1 MENNDDQI
9 EQESELQQENP
20 IFEDIEID
28 GEADTSGDKGDGMT
42 IIDDGGWQVVGL
54 FSNKKEKD
62 LQDVARSLNAGKQI
76 TRILMQ
82 KDADED
88 EISIAKHLL
97 TKEMNLYKKNKY
109 KMYLYL
115 FTGIVIGST
124 LGFGL

>member
-1 MENNDDQI
+1 
-9 EQESELQQENP
+9 
-20 IFEDIEID
+20 
-28 GEADTSGDKGDGMT
+28 MT

-62 LQDVARSLNAGKQI
+62 LEDVARSLNAGKQI